1 MLNWLSTKFKQEE
14 KSDHPLGTDAGLQQM
29 LSELTP
35 QGSER
40 NLHEL
45 GEWLAEPSRLSS
57 GMSPARTVQIIQRL
71 DEVAQG
77 SLAGVWK
84 EFLAENK
91 TDHLG
96 EQKLKTLDRYYQAA
110 LASNRHAALVV
121 TQNPALGGS
130 AAGAGNLISVLVAR
144 ALRAHVA
151 MARIQHMRYRSPDAA
166 WWKLSAELL
175 ALASKAEALNLV
187 QATYPGETPPSSPW
201 LEHLLG
207 LFFEIA
213 PLGNCNPRQMDLLNR
228 VLRKLE
234 PHFMVRDS
242 FAQQAPYHTRLDQ
255 VGPPKKLTGSLA
267 PDPNNVYFGP
277 GMSYGHLIRLRGL
290 ISTSNPLP
298 DWLAGSLCSPEAV
311 IALLDALVMQW
322 SDRPPQR
329 LAKRASRTASIRTT
343 HGLAQIR
350 RMIAFSEFARSGRKV
365 GYTSHFEM
373 LKFERRGFADVT
385 AVATE
390 DDATRWGKATP
401 LETLEILETAGDRQ
415 MMDDWTMQDESET
428 GIGAIAPFLKPWM
441 VIGAFVGYRVEDEV
455 DWQIGI
461 LRRLHRKESG
471 HPSAGLEVFTEAPVC
486 AQVKELKVVPG
497 TSPLTDLHKDSP
509 MQGFQ
514 DAIVLSQAKGL
525 LLIPKGLFAQGRY
538 LALIV
543 GGYREAIRMRALTH
557 SDADCDCIQYETLD
571 D

>member
-121 TQNPALGGS
+121 TQNPAIGGS

-175 ALASKAEALNLV
+175 ALASKAEALNLL

-213 PLGNCNPRQMDLLNR
+213 PLGNCNPRQMDVLNR

-290 ISTSNPLP
+290 ISPSNPLP
-298 DWLAGSLCSPEAV
+298 DWLAGSLCSPEAA

-455 DWQIGI
+455 DWQLGI

-471 HPSAGLEVFTEAPVC
+471 HPSAGLEVFTETPVC

-497 TSPLTDLHKDSP
+497 TSPLTDLNKDSP
-509 MQGFQ
+509 MQAFQ

-538 LALIV
+538 LALTV
-543 GGYREAIRMRALTH
+543 GGYREAIRMLALTH

>member
-1 MLNWLSTKFKQEE
+1 MLNWLSTKLKPEA
-14 KSDHPLGTDAGLQQM
+14 KSDHPLGTDSGLQQM

-35 QGSER
+35 RGSER
-40 NLHEL
+40 NLHEI

-57 GMSPARTVQIIQRL
+57 GMTPARTVQTIQRL
-71 DEVAQG
+71 DEVAQE
-77 SLAGVWK
+77 SLASVWK
-84 EFLAENK
+84 EFLAENR

-96 EQKLKTLDRYYQAA
+96 EQRLKTLDHYYQAA

-121 TQNPALGGS
+121 TQNPAIGGS
-130 AAGAGNLISVLVAR
+130 AAGNLISVLVAR

-175 ALASKAEALNLV
+175 ALASKAAALNQL
-187 QATYPGETPPSSPW
+187 QATYPGESPASSPW

-213 PLGNCNPRQMDLLNR
+213 PLGNCNPRQMDVLNR

-267 PDPNNVYFGP
+267 HDPNNVYFGP
-277 GMSYGHLIRLRGL
+277 GMSYGHLIRLRAL
-290 ISTSNPLP
+290 ISPSNPLP
-298 DWLAGSLCSPEAV
+298 EWLADSLCGPEAV

-343 HGLAQIR
+343 HGLPQIR

-385 AVATE
+385 AVATA
-390 DDATRWGKATP
+390 DDATRWSKATP

-415 MMDDWTMQDESET
+415 MMDDWTMQDESES

-471 HPSAGLEVFTEAPVC
+471 HPSAGLEVFPETPVC
-486 AQVKELKVVPG
+486 AQVKELKVAAG
-497 TSPLTDLHKDSP
+497 ASPQTDLHKDSP
-509 MQGFQ
+509 MQTFQ
-514 DAIVLSQAKGL
+514 DAIVLSQTKGL
-525 LLIPKGLFAQGRY
+525 LLVPKGLFAQGRY
-538 LALIV
+538 LALTV
-543 GGYREAIRMRALTH
+543 GGYREAVRMQALSH
-557 SDADCDCIQYETLD
+557 SDANCDCIQYEILD
-571 D
+571 A